1 MLENKQIVHILQS
14 YEKQQI
20 FKIEDFLL
28 SEIDEDNLQETI
40 DFVFSDDVNKKIN
53 FSDELYDGNQYE
65 GIFLEGNQYLISS
78 SEGKVMIID
87 MLSEV
92 HGVNKKDTRVQ
103 FDEEIF
109 IEIIT
114 NKNEMI
120 NWIKIYKKEIQ

>member
-40 DFVFSDDVNKKIN
+40 DFVFSDDVNKKTN

-65 GIFLEGNQYLISS
+65 GIFLEGNQYLLSS

>member
-40 DFVFSDDVNKKIN
+40 DFVFSDDVNKKTN

>member
-65 GIFLEGNQYLISS
+65 GIFLEGNQYLLSS